1 LWYPVNALNNPPN
14 NNENAMLPY
23 TCGSECAGMFVITV
37 RRYINELKS
46 DTKWCH
52 LPKQT
57 GSCNRLTQMVG
68 SVHYSV

>member
-1 LWYPVNALNNPPN
+1 
-14 NNENAMLPY
+14 MLPY